1 MSGRPRPGAKETA
14 ARRRRGA
21 LRRAELTGLVGKVA
35 DPVAS

>member
-1 MSGRPRPGAKETA
+1 MSGRPRLRAKEIA

-21 LRRAELTGLVGKVA
+21 LGRAELTGLVGKVA